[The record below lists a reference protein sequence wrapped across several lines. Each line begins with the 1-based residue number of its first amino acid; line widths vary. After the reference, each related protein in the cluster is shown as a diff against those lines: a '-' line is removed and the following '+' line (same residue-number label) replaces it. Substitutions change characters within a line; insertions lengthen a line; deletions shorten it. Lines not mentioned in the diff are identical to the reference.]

1 MIYTYVFEQPTR
13 RIPISKNTRIKL
25 TLPLGEARYPKLN
38 KPDTKFNPEGEY
50 KTDLLYSPDDPKVK
64 AVIQKLEDLAA
75 DFAENHEKDGETIPV
90 YRELED
96 GRIMLRVK
104 QKAFEYKGEKHLPQP
119 LFFDAKGKRI
129 ETGVPNI
136 YGGSK
141 LVVGVEAVPFAT
153 QETVRENGKR
163 ITVTSFG
170 VTMRPKAVQ

>member
-1 MIYTYVFEQPTR
+1 MV
-13 RIPISKNTRIKL
+13 
-25 TLPLGEARYPKLN
+25 
-38 KPDTKFNPEGEY
+38 
-50 KTDLLYSPDDPKVK
+50 
-64 AVIQKLEDLAA
+64 A

-90 YRELED
+90 YKELED

-104 QKAFEYKGEKHLPQP
+104 QKTFEYKGEKILPQP

-129 ETGVPNI
+129 ESGVPNI

-163 ITVTSFG
+163 VTVTSFG
-170 VTMRPKAVQ
+170 VTMRPKAVQIVELGTMGGASADSFGFESHEDGFDAGSQSFADYAEEDKQDAAEDDF